1 MPVKQSIT
9 VKRGLSEEGR
19 AMDAALKKAARKAV
33 KEAFRLRDAILVER
47 DGWLMYVDAK
57 GVMRRK
63 VRRIKPVQSPD

>member
-1 MPVKQSIT
+1 
-9 VKRGLSEEGR
+9 
-19 AMDAALKKAARKAV
+19 MDAALKKAARKAV

-57 GVMRRK
+57 GVKRRK